1 MGESLLAIL
10 FEGGTILLLPASQ
23 VSLGRLYCGALFGV
37 ALSFS
42 FKVFYTDIDNQV
54 LRRGTHAIR
63 WNRNAG
69 LVWSLCHFFF
79 HAALILAAT
88 GLGLALRGAAVRP
101 SVEAA
106 AAASAPLAATVG
118 TSGRAAVAAAAVAA
132 APVAGVGASPAAAA
146 EATAAAAKALLGA
159 FDTISRWVFTA
170 GTFGALL
177 VLVTL
182 SLAHKPGPRA
192 ATRTARLAT
201 RTAVS
206 VAALVGLPFVPERSL
221 GGLGLLG
228 VVASLVAT
236 MALIEYVLLECDR
249 IGWFRSELS
258 VGASS
263 GDIHGGGGAG
273 EEEEDWEVGAMH
285 PAVTTGTAGV
295 DGGAAGRFTGKADDA
310 DVENYYDDDDVEG
323 GLRAGGG
330 GDWSDGEGNTRAAGE
345 DGPPA
350 AAVDESEVEAAAA
363 ASRVPVLGA
372 PASVDVAAGDAAV
385 DDDGGDAEE
394 QPALHT
400 ARRRARCW
408 AGEDGTLTV
417 SGVRY
422 KTYDAAGGKGGCQPA
437 TFF

>member
-42 FKVFYTDIDNQV
+42 FKVFYADIDNQV

-63 WNRNAG
+63 WHRNTG
-69 LVWSLCHFFF
+69 LIWSLCHFFF
-79 HAALILAAT
+79 HAALILSAT

-106 AAASAPLAATVG
+106 
-118 TSGRAAVAAAAVAA
+118 VAAALAQTAPTSGHLAAA
-132 APVAGVGASPAAAA
+132 APVAGVGDSPEAAAQ
-146 EATAAAAKALLGA
+146 ATAAAAQALLGA
-159 FDTISRWVFTA
+159 FDTTSRWVFTA

-192 ATRTARLAT
+192 ATRTWRLAL
-201 RTAVS
+201 RTVVS
-206 VAALVGLPFVPERSL
+206 VTALVGLPMVSATSL

-228 VVASLVAT
+228 VVATVVSA
-236 MALIEYVLLECDR
+236 MAIVEYVLLECDR

-263 GDIHGGGGAG
+263 GDLRGGG
-273 EEEEDWEVGAMH
+273 EEEEDDWEVGVLH
-285 PAVTTGTAGV
+285 PTVTTGTAGI
-295 DGGAAGRFTGKADDA
+295 DGGAAGRFSGKPDA
-310 DVENYYDDDDVEG
+310 PVEDYDEQDEQYDVEEG
-323 GLRAGGG
+323 AHAAGQ
-330 GDWSDGEGNTRAAGE
+330 GDWSDGAGNTRADAGGY
-345 DGPPA
+345 GPTA
-350 AAVDESEVEAAAA
+350 ADAAAA
-363 ASRVPVLGA
+363 AAGGSSAVAA
-372 PASVDVAAGDAAV
+372 PAGESSVGAASAAADGAADAAT
-385 DDDGGDAEE
+385 DADGSDAEE
-394 QPALHT
+394 QPALGT
-400 ARRRARCW
+400 AVRRARFW

-422 KTYDAAGGKGGCQPA
+422 KTYDAAGGEGGCQPA